1 MDITFYIKQTQ
12 IALIKANYT
21 KDELQYLF
29 TDVSNRQVVTDGFE
43 NNTPIIQVVA
53 DLAETMDDIRSIIK
67 TGAC

>member
-21 KDELQYLF
+21 KNEIQYLF
-29 TDVSNRQVVTDGFE
+29 TDVANRKVVTEGFE
-43 NNTPIIQVVA
+43 NNRPIIEVVA
-53 DLAETMDDIRSIIK
+53 DLAETMEDIRRIIK